1 MSYQV
6 RSNTGGTRELNSA
19 QELLEFKDMDYVGK
33 ISFNGPDGAR
43 IRLLRDDNTFIF
55 TIWSEKEGN
64 YVNVLT
70 GLVE

>member
-1 MSYQV
+1 MYQV

-33 ISFNGPDGAR
+33 ISFNGPDGVR
-43 IRLLRDDNTFIF
+43 IRLLRNDDDTFTF
-55 TIWSEKEGN
+55 TIWSEKQFN

-70 GLVE
+70 GMVE